1 MQYPTDLRTEYM
13 ADPLGLDV
21 SRPRLSW
28 THRDTRND
36 VRQRAYQV
44 LVASSPER
52 LSQDQGDLWDSGKV
66 ESDASVHVEYAG
78 IPLVSRQRAYWKV
91 RSWLSVGD
99 TAVEQTGW
107 SEPGRFETAFL
118 SGADWSAQWIQSTVV
133 GGPRT
138 IPPCPLIRKNF
149 TISKSP
155 ARARLYITALG
166 LFECEINGKRVCDDV
181 FAPGHSDYTK
191 HVQYLTYDVT
201 SHLQQGDNCLG
212 AILADGWY
220 SGHIHS
226 DPRMYY
232 GDRPR
237 LLAQLEITFADG
249 STQVVHSDASW
260 RFTDKGPIRSS
271 DLIQGEDYDARM
283 EIPGWST
290 PAYDDS
296 GWSHVETWTAPAG
309 LRLVAK
315 RMPPVRRVEELSPA
329 REAFNPPRKANRWI
343 FDLGQNMVGRVRL
356 KLRNTKPGQ
365 HIQIRHAEML
375 DDGKL
380 YVESLRTARAT
391 DYYTCRGA
399 DEEVYEPRFTFHGFR
414 YVEVNGLRHAPHVP
428 APDTLTGIVVHSD
441 LEPTGT
447 FECSDPMINQLQS
460 NIRWGQKGNF
470 LEIPTDC
477 PQRDERLGWTG
488 DAQVFIRTAAFNMN
502 VASFFTKWMQDMTDS
517 QFESG
522 GIPSTIPFCVSIPN
536 EGGAAWSD
544 AVIICP
550 WTVWRCFGDTRIL
563 ADRYTTMAKFIDY
576 LKRISPGHIRLHE
589 KPQFGGYGDWLNMD
603 SPTPKDYIGTAYFA
617 YCCELMSQIAA
628 ALGKPEDAK
637 VYASLRDDVK
647 HAFRERFAPGGK
659 IDAQSQ
665 TAYVLALHFD
675 LLEDKDRPA
684 AFDALVTDIESR
696 GRHLSTGFVGTPYLN
711 HVLTRFGR
719 PDLAF
724 ALLEQK
730 TYPSW
735 LYPITQ
741 GATTM
746 WERWNA
752 YTHEHGFGDAA
763 MNSYNHYAYGA
774 VGDWMYGT
782 LAGIDLMPGA
792 TAFKHI
798 HIRPHVGGSLTHAK
812 ATLRSPYGT
821 IQSGWRREGD
831 RTTFDIVIPAN
842 TDATISLPDGSTRR
856 VGSGNYSFVVQHQER
871 P

>member
-1 MQYPTDLRTEYM
+1 MMQITNLRTEYLSN
-13 ADPLGLDV
+13 PLGLDV
-21 SRPRLSW
+21 PRPRFSW
-28 THRDTRND
+28 VIRDPRNN
-36 VRQRAYQV
+36 VRQTAYRV
-44 LVASSPER
+44 LASSSSEQ
-52 LSQDQGDLWDSGKV
+52 LSRDEGDLWDSGRV
-66 ESDASVHVEYAG
+66 ESDASIHVEYAG
-78 IPLVSRQRAYWKV
+78 IPLASRQRVYWKV
-91 RSWLSVGD
+91 RSWLSVAGN
-99 TAVEQTGW
+99 AEESGW
-107 SEPGRFETAFL
+107 SEPTTFEMGL
-118 SGADWSAQWIQSTVV
+118 LDKSDWSARWVQSTVV

-138 IPPCPLIRKNF
+138 IPPCPLLRKGF
-149 TISKSP
+149 DLP
-155 ARARLYITALG
+155 AAALTARLYVTALG
-166 LFECEINGKRVCDDV
+166 VFECHINGQRIGNDV
-181 FAPGHSDYTK
+181 FAPGHSEYTK

-201 SHLQQGDNCLG
+201 PHLTQGNNCIG
-212 AILADGWY
+212 AILGDGWY
-220 SGHIHS
+220 SGHLHS
-226 DPRMYY
+226 DPRMRY

-237 LLAQLEITFADG
+237 LLAQLEITCADG
-249 STQVVHSDASW
+249 SRHVINTDESW
-260 RFTDKGPIRSS
+260 RFTDKGPIRAS
-271 DLIQGEDYDARM
+271 DIIQGEDYDARM
-283 EIPGWST
+283 EIPGWSA
-290 PAYDDS
+290 PGFDDRK
-296 GWSHVETWTAPAG
+296 WLMVETWDATAFTI
-309 LRLVAK
+309 VSK
-315 RMPPVRRVEELSPA
+315 RMPPVRRIQSLRPV
-329 REAFNPPRKANRWI
+329 REAFNPPRKGNRWI
-343 FDLGQNMVGRVRL
+343 FDLGQNMVGRVRI

-365 HIQIRHAEML
+365 HITIRHAEML

-380 YVESLRTARAT
+380 YVESLRSARAT

-399 DEEVYEPRFTFHGFR
+399 EEEIYEPYFTFHGFR
-414 YVEVNGLRHAPHVP
+414 YVEVTGLKPVP
-428 APDTLTGIVVHSD
+428 NVPPSDTVTGIVLHND
-441 LEPTGT
+441 LEVTGS

-488 DAQVFIRTAAFNMN
+488 DAQVFIRTAAFNMD
-502 VASFFTKWMQDMTDS
+502 VASFFTKWMQDMSDS

-563 ADRYTTMAKFIDY
+563 ADRYATMTKFIEY
-576 LKRISPGHIRLHE
+576 LKRISPGYIRLHE

-617 YCCELMSQIAA
+617 YCCELMSQVAT
-628 ALGKPEDAK
+628 ALGKTDDAK
-637 VYASLRDDVK
+637 AYASLRDEVK
-647 HAFRERFAPGGK
+647 RAFRDKFAPGGK
-659 IDAQSQ
+659 IEATSQ

-675 LLEDKDRPA
+675 LLDEKDRPA
-684 AFDALVTDIESR
+684 AFEALVADIESR

-782 LAGIDLMPGA
+782 VAGIDLMSGT

-798 HIRPHVGGSLTHAK
+798 HIRPHVGGTLTHAK
-812 ATLRSPYGT
+812 ATLESPYGT
-821 IQSGWRREGD
+821 IESGWRREGD
-831 RTTFDIVIPAN
+831 RTTFNVTIPAN
-842 TDATISLPDGSTRR
+842 TTATISLPDGSTHEA
-856 VGSGNYSFVVQHQER
+856 GSGKYEFQTKI
-871 P
+871 